1 MADLPRTV
9 QHAPQVF
16 CTLYPLNKSFTK
28 KVIIGLEY
36 DETADKLDDE
46 CYKPVVR
53 LLSNDF
59 EGVAFSCDD
68 WEDFKTSFNDIDKY
82 FRGLDTG
89 LKDQKIYGNGWI
101 LKFTTSHQDKAI
113 EIEEDRRP
121 GVGRIKRF
129 RHSLIIKKVTFDC
142 LQEFIVKC
150 VDTRLKYLSSI
161 ASSVR
166 RVTCELME
174 FLTNKSSLMHE
185 AQIQLYTSNI
195 VKDIVNLVDDNVI
208 NDITSS
214 IENQCKEEK
223 LTSLSKS
230 DVTDVLYQF
239 VSLHMP
245 RIIDVLNVKLSDNK

>member
-1 MADLPRTV
+1 MDRHGRLTTNCTTRT
-9 QHAPQVF
+9 PSL
-16 CTLYPLNKSFTK
+16 LYPLNKSFTK

-36 DETADKLDDE
+36 DETAEKLDDE

-53 LLSNDF
+53 LLSNDC
-59 EGVAFSCDD
+59 EGVAFSYDD

-89 LKDQKIYGNGWI
+89 LKDQKIYGNDWI

-113 EIEEDRRP
+113 EIEENRRS

-129 RHSLIIKKVTFDC
+129 SHSLIIKKVTFDC

-150 VDTRLKYLSSI
+150 LDTRLKYVSSI

-166 RVTCELME
+166 SVTCEVME
-174 FLTNKSSLMHE
+174 FLTNKSSIMHE

-195 VKDIVNLVDDNVI
+195 VKDIVNLVHDNVI
-208 NDITSS
+208 KDITIS
-214 IENQCKEEK
+214 IEKVRCYRCII
-223 LTSLSKS
+223 SVSI
-230 DVTDVLYQF
+230 VTYAK
-239 VSLHMP
+239 
-245 RIIDVLNVKLSDNK
+245 NY